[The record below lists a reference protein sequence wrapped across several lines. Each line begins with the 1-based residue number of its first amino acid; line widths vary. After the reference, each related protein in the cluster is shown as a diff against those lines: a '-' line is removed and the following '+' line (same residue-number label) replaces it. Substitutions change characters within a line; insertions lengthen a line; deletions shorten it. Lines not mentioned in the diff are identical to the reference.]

1 MNPSIFHVLTSLLC
15 VFLMMSCVTSHLA
28 QRQRDEGEGGVD
40 QPQLVFGRR
49 NMNPNMNSLFFG
61 KRTYSASSSDK
72 GRQRST
78 RVLQTGGSYTPNRN
92 SLFFGKRQQALLS
105 PTPSLTDLRIAV
117 SVLNSYLSDLEEG
130 LIEEE

>member
-1 MNPSIFHVLTSLLC
+1 
-15 VFLMMSCVTSHLA
+15 
-28 QRQRDEGEGGVD
+28 
-40 QPQLVFGRR
+40 
-49 NMNPNMNSLFFG
+49 MNPNMNSLFFG
-61 KRTYSASSSDK
+61 KRTYSTSSSDK

-92 SLFFGKRQQALLS
+92 SLFFGKRQPSLLS

-130 LIEEE
+130 LMEEE

>member
-1 MNPSIFHVLTSLLC
+1 
-15 VFLMMSCVTSHLA
+15 MMSSVTSHLA

-61 KRTYSASSSDK
+61 KR
-72 GRQRST
+72 
-78 RVLQTGGSYTPNRN
+78 GGSYTPNRN